1 MLPKTKPIL
10 VGEVYRPTDKSDF
23 LEQFSEAIIISNNF
37 DNQVVYILGDFN
49 INVLDDSNISKLYEE
64 NG

>member
-10 VGEVYRPTDKSDF
+10 VGVVYRPPDKSDF
-23 LEQFSEAIIISNNF
+23 LEQFPDAIINSINL

-49 INVLDDSNISKLYEE
+49 INYVR
-64 NG
+64 